1 MKRNT
6 RLAAVALSTLLALSM
21 IGPGLA
27 VADTESPNGN
37 LAVDA
42 SVNDG
47 VLVTVTDD
55 GEAAANA
62 TVNVTVGDGD
72 AALDNE
78 TVEDG
83 NETIEDSNETADD
96 DEPADRNASV
106 DTGADAYA
114 GAGTYTTDENGTLEL
129 PTPEERLNA
138 TIRATVGDRTATT
151 RETLPADSES
161 DNGPIAERGTE
172 QPFGFQVVAF
182 VRGLSNV
189 DDGTVGQRV
198 AEFATSNNPGDPPAH
213 AGPGNATAGNR
224 TGSANGTGTDGRVGP
239 PAHTG
244 PDGDGGPPAHAGPPE
259 HAGPGSDDADGDE
272 DTDADRDDDA
282 DEADGDD
289 GADERAEGTDR
300 DDEEGS
306 TGGGPGHSGNAPG
319 NGDAGP
325 GNGPPGR

>member
-151 RETLPADSES
+151 RETLPADSGTDAE
-161 DNGPIAERGTE
+161 PMAERGTE
-172 QPFGFQVVAF
+172 QPFGFQVTAF
-182 VRGLSNV
+182 VRGLSEV
-189 DDGTVGQRV
+189 GDGTVGQRV

-272 DTDADRDDDA
+272 DTDADRDDDV
-282 DEADGDD
+282 DESDDD

-306 TGGGPGHSGNAPG
+306 TGGGPGNSGNAPG

>member
-151 RETLPADSES
+151 RETLPADSGTDAE
-161 DNGPIAERGTE
+161 PMAERGTE
-172 QPFGFQVVAF
+172 QPFGFQVTAF
-182 VRGLSNV
+182 VRGLSEV
-189 DDGTVGQRV
+189 GDGTVGQRV

-259 HAGPGSDDADGDE
+259 HAGPGSDDAD
-272 DTDADRDDDA
+272 
-282 DEADGDD
+282 EADGDD

-306 TGGGPGHSGNAPG
+306 TGGGPGNSGNAPG

>member
-62 TVNVTVGDGD
+62 TVNVTVDDGD
-72 AALDNE
+72 ASPDDE
-78 TVEDG
+78 TVADG

-151 RETLPADSES
+151 RETLPADSG
-161 DNGPIAERGTE
+161 NATGPIAERGTE
-172 QPFGFQVVAF
+172 QPFGFQVAAF
-182 VRGLSNV
+182 VRGLSEV
-189 DDGTVGQRV
+189 GDGTVGQRV

-239 PAHTG
+239 PAHAG

-306 TGGGPGHSGNAPG
+306 TGGGPGNSGNAPG